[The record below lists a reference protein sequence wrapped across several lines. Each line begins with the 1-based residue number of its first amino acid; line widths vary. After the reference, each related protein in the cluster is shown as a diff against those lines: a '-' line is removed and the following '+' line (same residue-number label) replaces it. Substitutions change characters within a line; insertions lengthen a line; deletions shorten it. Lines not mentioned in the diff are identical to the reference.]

1 MYFISRLEKNLKYQE
16 TDWYMAGD
24 KKDTVGVDKDGNGLQ
39 RLWSQQL
46 CCFPLARLE
55 TAEAI
60 ASQYPTPTAL
70 VQVIL

>member
-1 MYFISRLEKNLKYQE
+1 
-16 TDWYMAGD
+16 MAGD

-55 TAEAI
+55 VAEAI
-60 ASQYPTPTAL
+60 TAQYATPAAL
-70 VQVIL
+70 IKVKD